1 LTARIRRN
9 IKKNSR
15 LRSDMNALEL
25 RFIAT
30 ALPRVPEVR
39 SGYSQTPFDDFNA
52 GRELPDSK
60 SPFADL

>member
-1 LTARIRRN
+1 
-9 IKKNSR
+9 
-15 LRSDMNALEL
+15 MNALEL